1 MKPLGIG
8 IIGCGNVLS
17 AYWPQTQQLF
27 LEGKAQVVAACG
39 RPAQRELVVGEL
51 GISRFVTDYRELL
64 AMDDV
69 DLVLSFTP
77 APSHFEIARDALRA
91 GKHILSEKPMS
102 TTLAEAGEL
111 VELANRSPNLYV
123 PAPFT
128 MLSPTF
134 QTIAS
139 RIQQGEIGKPCLA
152 RGRYG
157 WAGPNWTEWFYQS
170 GGGPLMDLAV
180 YNITS
185 LTACLGPAKRVS
197 AMTGIAEPD
206 RVVNGKPI
214 KPTVEDNVQLL
225 IDFGQSCFAVITSG
239 FTIQQYRGPGLEIY
253 GTDGTVQML
262 GDDWSPDGYEL
273 WLNSVGAWQL
283 YKETEV
289 SWSWTDGL
297 RHTVECIHSGAKPL
311 VTPEHA
317 YHVLE
322 IILGAEKSGR
332 EGRAVE
338 VQSTFETPRFNHE
351 ASHEPAHLVHDRTRQ
366 QLEDKSAENDE
377 KGLQL

>member
-17 AYWPQTQQLF
+17 AYWPQLQQLF

-39 RPAQRELVVGEL
+39 RRAQRELVVGGL
-51 GISRFVTDYRELL
+51 GVERFVTDYRELL

-77 APSHFEIARDALRA
+77 TPSHFEIARDALRA
-91 GKHILSEKPMS
+91 GKHILSEKPMAMN
-102 TTLAEAGEL
+102 LVEAREL
-111 VELANRSPNLYV
+111 VELASQLPNLYV

-128 MLSPTF
+128 ILSPTF

-139 RIQQGEIGKPCLA
+139 RIQNGDIGKPCLA

-157 WAGPNWTEWFYQS
+157 WAGPDWTEWFYKS
-170 GGGPLMDLAV
+170 GGGPLFDLAV

-185 LTACLGPAKRVS
+185 LTGCLGSAKRVS
-197 AMTGIAEPD
+197 AMTGIARSS
-206 RVVNGKPI
+206 RVVNGRSI
-214 KPTVEDNVQLL
+214 KPTVEDNVQLM
-225 IDFGQSCFAVITSG
+225 IDFGDSCFACITSG

-253 GTDGTVQML
+253 GTDGTIQML
-262 GDDWSPDGYEL
+262 GDDWDPDGYEL
-273 WLNSVGAWQL
+273 WLNSAGAWQF

-289 SWSWTDGL
+289 NWSWTDGL
-297 RHTVECIHSGAKPL
+297 RHTVDCIHSGTTPL

-317 YHVLE
+317 YHVME
-322 IILGAEKSGR
+322 IILAAEKAGR
-332 EGRAVE
+332 EGRTVE
-338 VQSTFETPRFNHE
+338 VKSTFSMPRFSHQV
-351 ASHEPAHLVHDRTRQ
+351 SHEPAHLVHDRSRY
-366 QLEDKSAENDE
+366 QLDE
-377 KGLQL
+377 KSQNPKGRD